1 MRTRTPR
8 LPRGLLQGLPLV
20 LLLAGCAESRPTPV
34 SMAPPPVPFAP
45 PAVVLIPPTPQGFVY
60 CVPYAREV
68 TGVELFGD
76 AWTWWQG
83 AADHYARGSAPA
95 AGAILVFKRTDR
107 LQSGHVSV
115 VTQVVSPREIR
126 VTHANWG
133 YAGKARGQ
141 VDRDVPV
148 IDVSPNN
155 DWSEVRVWNGG
166 SYGRE
171 YPAYGFVYPGG
182 TGQAI

>member
-1 MRTRTPR
+1 MRARVSR
-8 LPRGLLQGLPLV
+8 LLLV
-20 LLLAGCAESRPTPV
+20 LLLAGCAESGPTPA
-34 SMAPPPVPFAP
+34 SLAPPPAP
-45 PAVVLIPPTPQGFVY
+45 SGPPPVVLIPPTPDGFMY
-60 CVPYAREV
+60 CVPYARTV

-76 AWTWWQG
+76 AWTWWQA
-83 AADHYARGSAPA
+83 AADRYARGATPA
-95 AGAILVFKRTDR
+95 AGAILVFRRTDR

-115 VTQVVSPREIR
+115 VTDVVGPREIR

-171 YPAYGFVYPGG
+171 YPAYGFIYPGDQ
-182 TGQAI
+182 GQAI

>member
-1 MRTRTPR
+1 MRTRAPS
-8 LPRGLLQGLPLV
+8 LLRSLLLV

-34 SMAPPPVPFAP
+34 SMAPPPVPPAP

-68 TGVELFGD
+68 TGIELFGD
-76 AWTWWQG
+76 AWTWWQA
-83 AADHYARGSAPA
+83 AADSYGRGSTPA
-95 AGAILVFKRTDR
+95 AGAILVFQRTER

-115 VTQVVSPREIR
+115 VTEVVSAREIR

-166 SYGRE
+166 SYGRM

-182 TGQAI
+182 AGQAI